1 MKSVL
6 FLVVTVAVVWAGSLQ
21 KTTSRLSEVQINM
34 EPDTLRGINSPG
46 KGILE
51 PSDNLIDTALTL
63 PKKHFAMLNSNDAFL
78 IPSNR
83 GMSLV
88 RSEVGLI

>member
-6 FLVVTVAVVWAGSLQ
+6 FLVATVAVLWANSLQ
-21 KTTSRLSEVQINM
+21 KGTSRLSEVQFNM
-34 EPDTLRGINSPG
+34 ESDTLRVKDVPS
-46 KGILE
+46 KGVLE

-63 PKKHFAMLNSNDAFL
+63 PKKHFALFKSNDAFL
-78 IPSNR
+78 APSMG

-88 RSEVGLI
+88 RSEV